1 MVTVARI
8 TEKEQQVI
16 QSEGSKP
23 LPEIVLALSQVIHTH
38 FLLLGR
44 EERSEE
50 KQRVMLQ
57 LESVIAHVGVKSTY
71 KRAITTVLI
80 SN

>member
-44 EERSEE
+44 ERRSEE
-50 KQRVMLQ
+50 KQRAAAGVVYSSRGSEVNIDARLQ
-57 LESVIAHVGVKSTY
+57 QYSFQI
-71 KRAITTVLI
+71 
-80 SN
+80 N